1 MLSCITCSKS
11 LNGDSVVVADEDGSG
26 TQISPASREGI
37 RNLSAQDMALKSSR
51 AHAPSTVS
59 NLSHQGQLQTCI
71 ESEAGSESGK
81 PNGESSS
88 STPAWSLMSTS
99 CQRHVLGDMSPNTS
113 KNGKSMLH
121 TSSGP
126 VETMIEEEE
135 SKETISQVEPGVLI
149 TLVSLRGG
157 GNELKRIRFSREFF
171 SEGQA
176 QHWWA
181 ENYDKIMTLYNVH
194 AHDKDESAAVPTLPK
209 SDQEE
214 RDPKKQEFSGAGIP
228 VELPIKDGNLL
239 RRAFHTSISSSSRDE
254 DRPDDL
260 QSRDKSG
267 EQEQEQESVEEDA
280 LGVYVVIQCS
290 LSGSKKIKRLKFSRE
305 KFNEMQA
312 RLWWEENRV
321 RIHEKYI

>member
-11 LNGDSVVVADEDGSG
+11 LNDDSSVVADENGSG
-26 TQISPASREGI
+26 AQISPASTEAI
-37 RNLSAQDMALKSSR
+37 RNLTAQDMALKLSR
-51 AHAPSTVS
+51 AHRPNTVS
-59 NLSHQGQLQTCI
+59 NLSREGQLQRCI

-81 PNGESSS
+81 PNGGSST
-88 STPAWSLMSTS
+88 STPAWSLVSTS
-99 CQRHVLGDMSPNTS
+99 CQRHVLGDMRPNTS
-113 KNGKSMLH
+113 KNGKPMLH
-121 TSSGP
+121 ASSGP
-126 VETMIEEEE
+126 VQTMIEEEE

-149 TLVSLRGG
+149 TLVSLREGV
-157 GNELKRIRFSREFF
+157 NELKRIRFSREFF

-194 AHDKDESAAVPTLPK
+194 THHKVESPAVPTLLK

-214 RDPKKQEFSGAGIP
+214 IDPKKQEFSRAGIP
-228 VELPIKDGNLL
+228 VEPPIKDGSLL
-239 RRAFHTSISSSSRDE
+239 RRSLYTSITSSSSDA
-254 DRPDDL
+254 DRSDDL
-260 QSRDKSG
+260 KSRDKSG
-267 EQEQEQESVEEDA
+267 EQEQEWVEEYA
-280 LGVYVVIQCS
+280 LGVYVVIHCS

-321 RIHEKYI
+321 RIREKYI